1 MIAPTFGMEAD
12 KIARPHDHAG
22 SKFESSLDATRS
34 LAMVADD
41 DVFPDSEL
49 ESPEDDHL
57 VTPIAPRRV
66 RSLA

>member
-1 MIAPTFGMEAD
+1 MIAPTFGMEPD
-12 KIARPHDHAG
+12 KITHPHDQVG
-22 SKFESSLDATRS
+22 SKLESP
-34 LAMVADD
+34 LAIVADE
-41 DVFPDSEL
+41 DVYPDSEL